1 MNAPPAARPH
11 PWHRARSQRYAA
23 WPFQTT
29 PLSVLSFLHFLR
41 GATFSAH
48 AMHLAAAHAS
58 IGRPVATQRQPR
70 RPSAPRCYPA
80 CCTVTASPLSTPG
93 SLARVCALRTGCREV
108 SVHHSTALAALEVFS
123 SPIPTEFEESVLVLC
138 FLLPLL
144 SLLYTLT
151 GMLLERLQEGQ
162 RRSFLALDLENG
174 IGSITPEKL
183 AERVGMYSDSQRKR
197 DRMEEETIKQRASAA
212 VRQIADGKA

>member
-1 MNAPPAARPH
+1 M
-11 PWHRARSQRYAA
+11 
-23 WPFQTT
+23 
-29 PLSVLSFLHFLR
+29 LSFLHFLR

-58 IGRPVATQRQPR
+58 VGRPLATQRQPR
-70 RPSAPRCYPA
+70 HQSAPRCYPA

-93 SLARVCALRTGCREV
+93 SLARVCALRTGFREV
-108 SVHHSTALAALEVFS
+108 HHRSTALAALEVFS

-151 GMLLERLQEGQ
+151 GMLLERLQEGE